1 MPPPPAPP
9 ARSVG
14 VGLAAALVL
23 VAASIAVP
31 LALHWDVHTRLH
43 PVPGTV
49 PPVHGV
55 WHPDVGPGTVPAA
68 LLALLGWRYAGSLAD
83 RLPWRALLATSYA
96 AALAWLLSL
105 AYVGGPAGISGVL
118 GTRTEYLRTARLVH
132 DVPATLRVFVSRIP
146 FDAPGNWPIHV
157 AGHPPGALLFFVGL
171 VRVGLGGDYAAGL
184 VVTLLAAT
192 TSVGVLVALRALGHE
207 PVARRAAPFLVL
219 SPAAVFAAVSADA
232 VFAVATTWGLAAL
245 ALGATRPRR
254 LSVAAAWSVLAGLL
268 LGAAVM
274 MSYGLP
280 LIGLVA
286 LAVLV
291 AARRWWPL
299 PVAAV
304 AALAVVLAFVPL
316 GFTWW
321 EAYPV
326 LTDRYWQGLAKDRPA
341 AYWTWGDLSALLLSA
356 GPALGAGVALLLPA
370 RRLHRDPATRV
381 VALLAGSALLA
392 VLAADASQMSKAEV
406 ERIWLPFVP
415 WLTLSLVLVPPRLRR
430 PVLAAQVLSA
440 LLVQHLVHTTW

>member
-9 ARSVG
+9 ARPAV

-23 VAASIAVP
+23 VAASVVVP
-31 LALHWDVHTRLH
+31 LALDWDVHTMLH
-43 PVPGTV
+43 AVAGTV

-55 WHPDVGPGTVPAA
+55 WRPRVGPGTVPAI
-68 LLALLGWRYAGSLAD
+68 LLALLGWRYAGSLST
-83 RLPWRALLATSYA
+83 RLSWPALLLTSYA

-105 AYVGGPAGISGVL
+105 AHVDGAAGISGIL
-118 GTRTEYLRTARLVH
+118 GTRTEYLPTARLVH
-132 DVPATLRVFVSRIP
+132 DVPATLQVFVSRIP

-171 VRVGLGGDYAAGL
+171 VRLGLGGDHAAGL

-192 TSVGVLVALRALGHE
+192 TAVGVLVALRALGHE
-207 PVARRAAPFLVL
+207 PLARRAAPFLVL

-232 VFAVATTWGLAAL
+232 VFGVATTWGLAAL
-245 ALGATRPRR
+245 AVGATRTRR
-254 LSVAAAWSVLAGLL
+254 TPAVTWSVLAGLL
-268 LGAAVM
+268 LGWAVM

-280 LIGLVA
+280 LVGLVA
-286 LAVLV
+286 LAVL
-291 AARRWWPL
+291 ASARRWWTL

-304 AALAVVLAFVPL
+304 SALLVVLAFVPF
-316 GFTWW
+316 GFAWW

-326 LTDRYWQGLAKDRPA
+326 LTDRYWQGLASDRPA
-341 AYWTWGDLSALLLSA
+341 AYWAWANLAALVFCG
-356 GPALGAGVALLLPA
+356 GPALGAGAAQLLPA
-370 RRLHRDPATRV
+370 RRLLRDPSTRV

-392 VLAADASQMSKAEV
+392 VLVADASQMSKAEV

-415 WLTLSLVLVPPRLRR
+415 WLTLSLVLLPPRLHR
-430 PVLAAQVLSA
+430 PMLGVQVLGA